1 MKIYLIDVRKNKKLK
16 IGLFKDLLLVL
27 GLFLLCFNVSCVK
40 SHNENYLEIASR
52 LGRRDAISFCYN
64 DCLNMTVPQKLPT
77 IKLILP

>member
-40 SHNENYLEIASR
+40 SHNENYLEIAKETTKSNVE
-52 LGRRDAISFCYN
+52 LKTKTN
-64 DCLNMTVPQKLPT
+64 LNFYKYL
-77 IKLILP
+77 KFN

>member
-40 SHNENYLEIASR
+40 SHNENYLEIAKETTKSNVE
-52 LGRRDAISFCYN
+52 LKTKTNLTFYKYLKCN
-64 DCLNMTVPQKLPT
+64 
-77 IKLILP
+77 